1 MQNLKLKLVPLSLQL
16 VLETVL
22 NTIVSEAKP
31 AFYSDL

>member
-1 MQNLKLKLVPLSLQL
+1 LQL

-31 AFYSDL
+31 AFYSDLWRNNTLIIENI